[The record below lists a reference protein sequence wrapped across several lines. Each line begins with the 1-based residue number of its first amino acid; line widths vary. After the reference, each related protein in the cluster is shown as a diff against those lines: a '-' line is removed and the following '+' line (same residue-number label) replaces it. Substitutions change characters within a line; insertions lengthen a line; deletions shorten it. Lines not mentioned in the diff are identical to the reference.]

1 MSDHDITE
9 HMVTTGEIRWAPSR
23 VLKK

>member
-1 MSDHDITE
+1 LVFIAALCCFVRAAAS
-9 HMVTTGEIRWAPSR
+9 RAPSR